1 MTGVDTMYPPLFCL
15 MIFHVLP
22 IFSSQNFVVSFFFIY
37 FAGRMKRYCI
47 IVILCCLCVVSVM
60 AQRADYTKMSSLVR
74 RATMEHK
81 DTRRL
86 APSLN
91 HRSPSIC
98 AFVKIDQDADQV
110 LREHHCLKLAQ
121 FGNIYIASIPLSRL
135 ANLSLNSHVTR
146 IEAGERCTALM
157 DTTHIVNRID
167 PLYEGYGLPQAYTG
181 KGVVMGVQDIG
192 FDLTHPNFYDAK
204 MENYRIKRF
213 WDQLSPDSIYSD
225 LYVGAD
231 YTTQEEILTYAHSR
245 DGLTQGHGTH
255 TLGIAVGSG
264 FDTPF
269 RGVAFESDICLVSN
283 AVEADIEYIDSVD
296 YYKYTTATD
305 ALGFKYIFDYAERE
319 GKPCVVS
326 FSEGSHQDFYGDDQL
341 LYEVLD
347 SLSGPGRI
355 IVASAGNE
363 GHISTYFHKS
373 ADEESQ
379 GTFLN
384 RYDKIYYFRVVADGP
399 MNLRFVSYA
408 SKTKSDTLIVP
419 SERILAAPDSL
430 LRDTVDLLKKE
441 HIFAFGAYPFSYDNS
456 RIVYEVAIKS
466 TERFGY
472 AGYYLSAEI
481 VGEGVEADFYAATGS
496 IQGKPTYNPDLTDG
510 EATHCIYSPGS
521 APSVICAGAASH
533 RVGLT
538 NYKGEYM
545 VNDWGVNGVVANYS
559 STGPTVDG
567 RIKPDVLAN
576 GTNVV
581 SSYNS
586 FYREEHPTDD
596 SWDIAYSLYGDRR
609 YPWHS
614 DLGTSMSTPIVSGI
628 IALWLEA
635 CPNLT
640 PDDIKDV
647 FAKTCVRYDPSLE
660 YPNNRYGWGEIDAY
674 RGLLYL
680 LGLDGIEEITQ
691 EQPQR
696 VQIAMESQRI
706 DFTFAEPLQESVAVL
721 VFTTAGTKVMQLSLP
736 QGSLQSTADI
746 SSLPSGVYAVQLHSR
761 QPGITGSV
769 LVRK

>member
-1 MTGVDTMYPPLFCL
+1 
-15 MIFHVLP
+15 
-22 IFSSQNFVVSFFFIY
+22 
-37 FAGRMKRYCI
+37 MKRICSI
-47 IVILCCLCVVSVM
+47 IIFCCVCVMTVM
-60 AQRADYTKMSSLVR
+60 AQRADYSKMSSMVR
-74 RATMEHK
+74 RVTLENR

-86 APSLN
+86 ALSRGL
-91 HRSPSIC
+91 RSPSIC
-98 AFVKIDQDADQV
+98 AFVKINQDADEV
-110 LREHHCLKLAQ
+110 LRDNHCLKLAQ
-121 FGNIYIASIPLSRL
+121 FGNIYIANIPLSRL
-135 ANLSLNSHVTR
+135 ASLSQNRHVTR
-146 IEAGERCTALM
+146 IEASERCTALM
-157 DTTHIVNRID
+157 DTTHNIHRTNLVH
-167 PLYEGYGLPQAYTG
+167 EGYRLPQAYTG
-181 KGVVMGVQDIG
+181 KGVIMGLQDIG

-245 DGLTQGHGTH
+245 DGLKQGHGTH
-255 TLGIAVGSG
+255 TLGIAAGSG

-283 AVEADIEYIDSVD
+283 AVESDIEFIDSVD
-296 YYKYTTATD
+296 YDKYTSATD
-305 ALGFKYIFDYAERE
+305 ALGFKYILDYAEKE

-341 LYEVLD
+341 YYEVLD
-347 SLSGPGRI
+347 SLTGPGRI

-363 GHISTYFHKS
+363 GHVKTYFHKS

-384 RYDKIYYFRVVADGP
+384 RYEKTFYFMVVADGP
-399 MNLRFVSYA
+399 MDLRFVSYA
-408 SKTKSDTLIVP
+408 SKTRTDTLIIP
-419 SERILAAPDSL
+419 SQRILEAPDSI
-430 LRDTVDLLKKE
+430 LRDTVDLLNQK
-441 HIFAFGAYPFSYDNS
+441 HYFAFGAYPDCYDDS
-456 RIVYEVAIKS
+456 RMVYEVAIKT

-481 VGEGVEADFYAATGS
+481 VGEGVDADFYAVSGS
-496 IQGKPTYNPDLTDG
+496 IQGKPSFNPNLTEG
-510 EATHCIYSPGS
+510 EYTHCIYSPGS
-521 APSVICAGAASH
+521 APAVICAGASAY
-533 RVGLT
+533 RTGLN
-538 NYKGEYM
+538 NYKGDYM
-545 VNDWGVNGVVANYS
+545 VANWGENGEVARYS
-559 STGPTVDG
+559 SIGPTADG

-581 SSYNS
+581 SSFSS
-586 FYREEHPTDD
+586 FFREEHPDED
-596 SWDIAYSLYGDRR
+596 SWDIAYSDWGDRR
-609 YPWHS
+609 YPWRS

-647 FAKTCVRYDPSLE
+647 FAKTCIRHDPSLE
-660 YPNNRYGWGEIDAY
+660 YPNNSYGWGEIDAH

-696 VQIAMESQRI
+696 VNIAMKSQRI
-706 DFTFAEPLQESVAVL
+706 EFTFVEPLQEPVAVSL
-721 VFTTAGTKVMQLSLP
+721 FTTAGTKVMQLSLP
-736 QGSLQSTADI
+736 QGSTQSTADI
-746 SSLPSGVYAVQLHSR
+746 SSLPTGVYAVQLRSR

-769 LVRK
+769 LIRK

>member
-1 MTGVDTMYPPLFCL
+1 
-15 MIFHVLP
+15 
-22 IFSSQNFVVSFFFIY
+22 
-37 FAGRMKRYCI
+37 MKRICTI
-47 IVILCCLCVVSVM
+47 IILCCFCTMMLM
-60 AQRADYTKMSSLVR
+60 AQRADYSKMSSMVR
-74 RATMEHK
+74 RATMEQK

-86 APSLN
+86 APSRS
-91 HRSPSIC
+91 HRSSSIC

-110 LREHHCLKLAQ
+110 LQDNHCLKLAQ
-121 FGNIYIASIPLSRL
+121 FGNIYIANIPLSRL
-135 ANLSLNSHVTR
+135 ASLSLNSHVTR

-157 DTTHIVNRID
+157 DTTHIVNHID
-167 PLYEGYGLPQAYTG
+167 PVYEGYGLPQAYTG
-181 KGVVMGVQDIG
+181 KGVIMGVQDIG

-231 YTTQEEILTYAHSR
+231 YTTQEEILTYAHSH

-255 TLGIAVGSG
+255 TLGIAAGSG
-264 FDTPF
+264 YDTPF

-296 YYKYTTATD
+296 YYKYTSATD
-305 ALGFKYIFDYAERE
+305 ALGFKYIFDYAESV

-341 LYEVLD
+341 FYDVLD

-363 GHISTYFHKS
+363 GHVKSYFHKS
-373 ADEESQ
+373 ADEVSQ

-384 RYDKIYYFRVVADGP
+384 RYDKTYYFRVLADGP
-399 MNLRFVSYA
+399 IDLRFVSYA
-408 SKTKSDTLIVP
+408 SKTRSDTLIVS
-419 SERILAAPDSL
+419 SERILAAPDSV
-430 LRDTVDLLKKE
+430 LRDTVNLLKQE
-441 HIFAFGAYPFSYDNS
+441 HFFAFGAYPFCYDQS
-456 RIVYEVAIKS
+456 RMVYEVAIKT

-481 VGEGVEADFYAATGS
+481 VGEGVEAEFYAATGS
-496 IQGKPTYNPDLTDG
+496 IQAKPTYNPDLTDG
-510 EATHCIYSPGS
+510 DVTHCIYSPGA
-521 APSVICAGAASH
+521 APAVVCVGATAYRTGLNNYAG
-533 RVGLT
+533 
-538 NYKGEYM
+538 KYM
-545 VNDWGVNGVVANYS
+545 VNNWGENGVLANYS

-581 SSYNS
+581 SSYSS
-586 FYREEHPTDD
+586 FFREEHPDED
-596 SWDIAYSLYGDRR
+596 SWDIAYSYYGDRR
-609 YPWHS
+609 YPWRS

-640 PDDIKDV
+640 PEDVKDV
-647 FAKTCVRYDPSLE
+647 FAKTCVRHDPSLE
-660 YPNNRYGWGEIDAY
+660 YPNNSYGWGEIDAY

-680 LGLDGIEEITQ
+680 FGLDGIEEITK
-691 EQPQR
+691 EHPQR
-696 VQIAMESQRI
+696 VHIAMKSQRVE
-706 DFTFAEPLQESVAVL
+706 FLFPEPLQEPVAVS
-721 VFTTAGTKVMQLSLP
+721 VFTIAGTKVMQLSLP
-736 QGSLQSTADI
+736 QGSTQSAADI
-746 SSLPSGVYAVQLHSR
+746 SSLPTGVYAVQLHSR

-769 LVRK
+769 LIRK